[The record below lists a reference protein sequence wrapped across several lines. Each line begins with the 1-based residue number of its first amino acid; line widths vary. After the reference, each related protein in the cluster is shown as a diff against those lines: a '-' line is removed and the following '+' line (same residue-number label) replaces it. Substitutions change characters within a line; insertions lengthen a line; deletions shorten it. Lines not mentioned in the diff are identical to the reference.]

1 MNIKLEC
8 DDDGVVV
15 STTLKIDSLETEQ
28 ELQEV
33 FLASGYPDLGK
44 IILNL
49 FFKPGETIS
58 KAIPIHAFFGNFY
71 RYLTINIL

>member
-15 STTLKIDSLETEQ
+15 HTTLKIDSLETEQ

-33 FLASGYPDLGK
+33 FMKFIKFIRKCGAKFPEELEQIEQGFRK
-44 IILNL
+44 
-49 FFKPGETIS
+49 
-58 KAIPIHAFFGNFY
+58 
-71 RYLTINIL
+71 